1 MRHIIRSSTGHFLMT
16 RLHTLLL
23 ASHLVVVFLLLT
35 QVLVGS
41 SRPHEKVALSRRL
54 PIRKESNTSP
64 SSLSSRSLGVPP
76 RSRRTV
82 PIPFHY
88 FTKKTQENRN
98 DISQPQPV
106 HFPLSLTLM
115 SMLPRKGADLIPM
128 LLHRGKD
135 LLKSKRFW
143 TTTGVASCL
152 MSYHLLSY
160 PRAARA
166 TSVDIDENN
175 HYNPH
180 AKKMNFRQVVT
191 RAGRFWWNVGPI
203 IAHYKFT
210 QSWVEMRRTK
220 SRYSSGLSRQR
231 VDEIYDELH
240 DKYATAGLDVI
251 LEMRGLFIKIGQVLS
266 SRPDFIPKQF
276 IDCFGSLQD
285 SVPPW
290 NSKEIKQLVADSL
303 KRHHGLDE
311 FEDVF
316 CDFEDEPVGSASIG
330 QVHRATLA
338 ADFYK
343 TLNKKSKGGYK
354 GGRKVAIKVMHLDA
368 QDRFKNDLQIFRWL
382 CKVALPGWTPIIKEF
397 ESQILTEFNYM
408 NEAENLR
415 SVRENMLASPYR
427 KKVVIPSPL
436 IEYSTPNVLIMEY
449 LDGVKLA
456 QAAEDELAVILN
468 GDKTLA
474 KLLFDEKRTALF
486 SGALPK
492 SPVEEMKRLWPK
504 IRHFPVHQRALA
516 VINLA
521 LFQRRQCK
529 AVELLLDAHGH
540 QILVNGKF
548 NGDCHPGNV
557 LSLSSGRL
565 GLIDYG
571 QCKILCDDDRM
582 ALSRIIYLLG
592 SSDVDEDKVA
602 SAMKDFGFTFE
613 NDRVDIITQ
622 TANLF
627 FDSDSKRRDVG
638 CYSTQDYLMYLQA
651 RNSFLDVPDP
661 AVFVARASFLFR
673 GMGSLLGMDVR
684 TSQYWAKHAKL

>member
-1 MRHIIRSSTGHFLMT
+1 MT
-16 RLHTLLL
+16 ILYPYLLP
-23 ASHLVVVFLLLT
+23 SHLVVLFLLFT
-35 QVLVGS
+35 QVAS
-41 SRPHEKVALSRRL
+41 SHEKALF
-54 PIRKESNTSP
+54 PTQKESHT
-64 SSLSSRSLGVPP
+64 SLSPRHLG
-76 RSRRTV
+76 RTL
-82 PIPFHY
+82 PFHY
-88 FTKKTQENRN
+88 FKKKQERRN
-98 DISQPQPV
+98 ESSQPV
-106 HFPLSLTLM
+106 HFPLSFTLM
-115 SMLPRKGADLIPM
+115 SMLPRKGADLI
-128 LLHRGKD
+128 LHRGKN
-135 LLKSKRFW
+135 LLKSKRFL
-143 TTTGVASCL
+143 TTTSVASCL
-152 MSYHLLSY
+152 MSYHLLTH

-166 TSVDIDENN
+166 TTMDIDKDN
-175 HYNPH
+175 YNPH

-191 RAGRFWWNVGPI
+191 RAGRFWWKVGPI

-210 QSWVEMRRTK
+210 QSWVEIRRKET
-220 SRYSSGLSRQR
+220 RYSSGLTRQR

-240 DKYATAGLDVI
+240 DKYATEGLDVI

-276 IDCFGSLQD
+276 IDSFGSLQD
-285 SVPPW
+285 DVPPW
-290 NSKEIKQLVADSL
+290 NSKEIKQLVVDSL
-303 KRHHGLDE
+303 TLHHGLDE
-311 FEDVF
+311 FEDIF
-316 CDFEDEPVGSASIG
+316 CDFEDDPVGSASIG

-343 TLNKKSKGGYK
+343 RLNKKSKYDYK

-368 QDRFKNDLQIFRWL
+368 QDRFKNDLEIFRWL
-382 CKVALPGWTPIIKEF
+382 CKVALPGWSPIIKEF
-397 ESQILTEFNYM
+397 ENQILTEFNYM

-468 GDKTLA
+468 GDKKLA

-486 SGALPK
+486 SGALPE
-492 SPVEEMKRLWPK
+492 SPVEEMKSLLPK
-504 IRHFPVHQRALA
+504 IRHFPFHQRAVA

-521 LFQRRQCK
+521 LFQRRQRK

-540 QILVNGKF
+540 QILVNGQF

-571 QCKILCDDDRM
+571 QCKILRDDDRI

-592 SSDVDEDKVA
+592 SPDVDEDKVA
-602 SAMKDFGFTFE
+602 SAMRDFGFTFE
-613 NDRVDIITQ
+613 NDRADIITQ

-627 FDSDSKRRDVG
+627 FDSDSKRREVG
-638 CYSTQDYLMYLQA
+638 CYSTQDYLVYLQA

-684 TSQYWAKHAKL
+684 TSHYWAKHAQV